1 LFNDPAMLTYGGAMP
16 ATSTSEDWAVR
27 LAGDRASLD
36 RGSTAER
43 VADVLRDRVTEGVF
57 RPGTRLSE
65 EALREALGVSRN
77 TLREAFRLLSH
88 EGLLAHELNRGVF
101 VRTLTVDDV
110 RDLYAFRRI
119 LEVASVRNL
128 PEAPA
133 GALDGVR
140 AAVESAEAAAARA
153 EWFAVGTANMRFH
166 QALAALSGSRRV
178 SEAVRRLLAELRL
191 VFLVMSAPRQFH
203 EPYLR
208 SNRKIYRLLAAGDA
222 AGAATALTRYLDAAE
237 AQLVDA
243 YTRGTMS

>member
-1 LFNDPAMLTYGGAMP
+1 MTV
-16 ATSTSEDWAVR
+16 TSTSEDWAVR

-57 RPGTRLSE
+57 PPGTRLSE

-119 LEVASVRNL
+119 LELAAVRNL
-128 PEAPA
+128 PAAPA
-133 GALDGVR
+133 EAVARVREALEG
-140 AAVESAEAAAARA
+140 AEAAAKRDD
-153 EWFAVGTANMRFH
+153 WFAVGTANMRFH
-166 QALAALSGSRRV
+166 QAVADLAGNRRV
-178 SEAVRRLLAELRL
+178 SEAARRLLAELRL
-191 VFLVMSAPRQFH
+191 VFLTMSTPRQFH

-208 SNRKIYRLLAAGDA
+208 ANRKIYRLLAARDPDA
-222 AGAATALTRYLDAAE
+222 AEAALRDYLDAAE
-237 AQLVDA
+237 KQLIEA
-243 YTRGTMS
+243 YTQGALS

>member
-1 LFNDPAMLTYGGAMP
+1 MTV
-16 ATSTSEDWAVR
+16 TSTSEEWAVR

-57 RPGTRLSE
+57 PPGTRLSE

-119 LEVASVRNL
+119 LELAAVRNL
-128 PEAPA
+128 PAAPA
-133 GALDGVR
+133 EAVARVREALEG
-140 AAVESAEAAAARA
+140 AEAAAKRDD
-153 EWFAVGTANMRFH
+153 WFAVGTANMRFH
-166 QALAALSGSRRV
+166 QAVADLAGNRRV
-178 SEAVRRLLAELRL
+178 SEAARRLLAELRL
-191 VFLVMSAPRQFH
+191 VFLTVATPRQFH

-208 SNRKIYRLLAAGDA
+208 ANRKVYRLLAARDADA
-222 AGAATALTRYLDAAE
+222 AEAALRDYLDAAE
-237 AQLVDA
+237 AQLVKA
-243 YTRGTMS
+243 YTQGALS